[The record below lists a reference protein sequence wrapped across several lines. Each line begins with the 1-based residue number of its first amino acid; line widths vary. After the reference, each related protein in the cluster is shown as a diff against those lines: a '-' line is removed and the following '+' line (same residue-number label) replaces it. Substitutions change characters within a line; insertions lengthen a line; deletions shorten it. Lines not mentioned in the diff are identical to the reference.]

1 MEESFVG
8 EEERNHARERPIFHA
23 LDTFRGHAP
32 FLSIFPINSVGGGTL
47 EECLSSLENGE
58 LNYSSTKTLLPRDFS
73 RHLVRCYTGSGIV
86 KPRVSLR

>member
-8 EEERNHARERPIFHA
+8 EEERNHARERPIFRA

-47 EECLSSLENGE
+47 EECLPVVGKRRTQLFLDQNSS
-58 LNYSSTKTLLPRDFS
+58 SS
-73 RHLVRCYTGSGIV
+73 
-86 KPRVSLR
+86 